1 MERMRSGERPR
12 AVEAVRED
20 AGGRLAVSAGI
31 LVFLTGLALLFVANA
46 PS

>member
-1 MERMRSGERPR
+1 MERMQSGERPR
-12 AVEAVRED
+12 AIEAVRED

-46 PS
+46 LS

>member
-1 MERMRSGERPR
+1 MERMRSGEQPR

-31 LVFLTGLALLFVANA
+31 LVSLTGLALLFVANA